1 MHRKHGRD
9 AHGTHGQDSR
19 ATTFVVQ
26 QPMKQGWPLAG
37 LGVVLAAGCA
47 PSETGTSDEARP
59 MVVAPD
65 AAYAAEIRVPIVGKS
80 ESKTTGMAAF
90 KMLGENVRLT
100 LDVENAPPG
109 NHAVHL
115 HQKADCSST
124 DAKSAGDHWNPTS
137 EEHGRLDTTP
147 HAHLGDIGNLK
158 VGADG
163 KGHLEFTTRRW
174 TIGGRS
180 DTNVMD
186 HAIVIHAKADDFR
199 SQPSGNAGDRIGC
212 GEIRK

>member
-1 MHRKHGRD
+1 MKDKRQGWRL
-9 AHGTHGQDSR
+9 ALPF
-19 ATTFVVQ
+19 AFVV
-26 QPMKQGWPLAG
+26 
-37 LGVVLAAGCA
+37 AGCA
-47 PSETGTSDEARP
+47 SPETGSSDAARP
-59 MVVAPD
+59 MVMAPD
-65 AAYAAEIRVPIVGKS
+65 AEYAAEIKVPIVGKS
-80 ESKTTGMAAF
+80 ESKTSGMASF
-90 KMLGENVRLT
+90 KTMKDHVHLT

-109 NHAVHL
+109 IHAVHL

-124 DAKSAGDHWNPTS
+124 DAKSAGDHWNPTGDK
-137 EEHGRLDTTP
+137 HGRLGSMP

-158 VGADG
+158 VGPNG
-163 KGHLEFTTRRW
+163 KGHLEFMTRRW